1 MPLPAVLGLCLNSKA
16 VYKPHG
22 FIAQWQALIKIKS
35 CYALW
40 SVGVFYL
47 FMSAMVSFPL
57 SMGQK
62 GSKIIQITLSLLMRS
77 SAKCVLVFCRC
88 AVVICRTGIEKEYLI
103 FKKRLWKIT
112 STFTL
117 PQLSS
122 PEILKGIWISC
133 VSQMDISMLEPSK
146 EQVGTSWWQRF
157 SHKSRTGEGCLFNFL
172 LFCLFLFPN
181 EEKWNCACW
190 NKPEGVSEG
199 QTRRIFPWILTRNA
213 NS

>member
-1 MPLPAVLGLCLNSKA
+1 
-16 VYKPHG
+16 
-22 FIAQWQALIKIKS
+22 
-35 CYALW
+35 
-40 SVGVFYL
+40 
-47 FMSAMVSFPL
+47 MSAMVSFPL

-122 PEILKGIWISC
+122 PEILKGSEYLVFPRWTFPCWNHPKSKWELAGDRDFHIK
-133 VSQMDISMLEPSK
+133 VELERVAFSTFFFFVYFFSLMK
-146 EQVGTSWWQRF
+146 RSGTVHVGTNQR
-157 SHKSRTGEGCLFNFL
+157 E
-172 LFCLFLFPN
+172 
-181 EEKWNCACW
+181 
-190 NKPEGVSEG
+190 
-199 QTRRIFPWILTRNA
+199 
-213 NS
+213 